1 MIFFFPTF
9 YTLLIPLY
17 TLLATTNPSFQRNVN
32 VSGAL
37 GEKSDR
43 MTDFGCHD
51 KLYIHI
57 RLQHSDIQ
65 FPTGCEGVNCHGRKL
80 RSDDTEKKNF
90 T

>member
-1 MIFFFPTF
+1 MIFFSDVLYTSDPPLYSVGHNKSLFPTECECV
-9 YTLLIPLY
+9 
-17 TLLATTNPSFQRNVN
+17 RCH
-32 VSGAL
+32 GR
-37 GEKSDR
+37 KSDR